1 MEKDEAG
8 TAGIKVMDHDLQK
21 EGCLFKV
28 VMVQNQGKEKWNELG
43 GLCPSNC
50 SKILIQHPL
59 CIRHIIDNGH
69 TMEKA
74 DLVLELKR
82 VVWVEI

>member
-28 VMVQNQGKEKWNELG
+28 VMVQNQGKRE
-43 GLCPSNC
+43 
-50 SKILIQHPL
+50 
-59 CIRHIIDNGH
+59 
-69 TMEKA
+69 ME
-74 DLVLELKR
+74 
-82 VVWVEI
+82 

>member
-28 VMVQNQGKEKWNELG
+28 VMVQNQGKE
-43 GLCPSNC
+43 
-50 SKILIQHPL
+50 
-59 CIRHIIDNGH
+59 
-69 TMEKA
+69 T
-74 DLVLELKR
+74 
-82 VVWVEI
+82 

>member
-28 VMVQNQGKEKWNELG
+28 VMVQNQGKETWNELG
-43 GLCPSNC
+43 GCVHPIVQNYLLNTHSVLD
-50 SKILIQHPL
+50 IL
-59 CIRHIIDNGH
+59 
-69 TMEKA
+69 
-74 DLVLELKR
+74 
-82 VVWVEI
+82 